1 MRLRIL
7 LIGLLLACAARAA
20 SYLPPGTK
28 PGDFVAYKADAPL
41 ALTGAT
47 LIDGTGAAPKRGMT
61 LLLDHGRIQALGPD
75 GQVSIPAGTRQV
87 DLAGKTVLPGY
98 VMLHEHLF
106 YPTGLLTYANMPYSF
121 PRLYLAGGVTTMRTG
136 GSINPYAD
144 LGIKQWID
152 HGLAVGP
159 HIYITGPYL
168 TAGEDPDDLP
178 VMQLADFGD
187 PAMAMEAERHWIA
200 LGARD
205 FKTYTTIPRKTLQA
219 VIDYAHKHGARV
231 TGHLCSVTYHEA
243 AALGI
248 DDLEHGIFVATDF
261 VPGKQP
267 DKCPGYGDVQK
278 SLAALDVSGPA
289 AQDLLQ
295 TLLKRHVAL
304 TSTLPVFEASTP
316 GRPML
321 PDSVLDLLSLQAR
334 SNYLRSYGR
343 AAYGN
348 SADAVKAFQHGM
360 AFEKAYF
367 DAGGL
372 LVAGIDPTGN
382 GGVVPGYSNARE
394 IELLVEAGLSLP
406 DAVRVAT
413 LNGAKYLGIDKDVGS
428 LTVGKAADL
437 VVLDGD
443 PLQDVKVLRKV
454 EWVFKDGTGYDSAA
468 LTDSVKGDVGI
479 R

>member
-1 MRLRIL
+1 MRKA
-7 LIGLLLACAARAA
+7 LLLLSCSLLTAGAWAA

-28 PGDFVAYKADAPL
+28 PDPYLAYSAPVI

-47 LIDGTGAAPKRGMT
+47 LIDGTGAAPRSGMT
-61 LLLDHGRIQALGPD
+61 LVMKDKRIVALGKD
-75 GQVSIPAGTRQV
+75 GQVTIPEGAQQV
-87 DLAGKTVLPGY
+87 TLAGKTVLPGY

-106 YPTGLLTYANMPYSF
+106 YPTGALTYANMPYSF

-152 HGLAVGP
+152 DGDAVGP
-159 HIYITGPYL
+159 HIFVTGPYL

-178 VMQLADFGD
+178 VMQLANLGD
-187 PAMAMEAERHWIA
+187 PAVATEVVRHWLA
-200 LGARD
+200 LGAHD
-205 FKTYTTIPRKTLQA
+205 FKIYTTISRKALGA
-219 VIDYAHKHGARV
+219 VIDYAHKHAARV

-261 VPGKQP
+261 VTDKQP
-267 DKCPGYGDVQK
+267 DKCPPYSKVQK
-278 SLAALDVSGPA
+278 SLADLDPEGPQ
-289 AQDLLQ
+289 AQDLLH
-295 TLLKRHVAL
+295 TLLSHHVAL

-321 PDSVLDLLSLQAR
+321 PDSVLDLMSLQAR
-334 SNYLRSYGR
+334 TNYLRSYGR
-343 AAYGN
+343 TAQAN

-372 LVAGIDPTGN
+372 LVDGTDPTGN

-394 IELLVEAGLSLP
+394 VELLVEAGLSLP
-406 DAVRVAT
+406 DAVKVST
-413 LNGAKYLGIDKDVGS
+413 LNGARFLGIDKERGS
-428 LTVGKAADL
+428 VAVGKYADL

-443 PLQDVKVLRKV
+443 PQKDIKDLRKV
-454 EWVFKDGTGYDSAA
+454 LYVFKDGVGYDSGK

>member
-1 MRLRIL
+1 MPRIHL
-7 LIGLLLACAARAA
+7 LFFLLFLAAGSLQAA
-20 SYLPPGTK
+20 SYVPPGTT
-28 PGDFVAYKADAPL
+28 PDPFVTYHAPVL

-47 LIDGTGAAPKRGMT
+47 LIDGTGGAPQKDMT
-61 LLLDHGRIQALGPD
+61 VIIEGERIKAVGSD
-75 GQVSIPAGTRQV
+75 GQVQVPAGAVQLS
-87 DLAGKTVLPGY
+87 LAGKTLLPGY
-98 VMLHEHLF
+98 VMLHEHFF

-121 PRLYLAGGVTTMRTG
+121 PRLYLAGGVTTLRTG

-152 HGLAVGP
+152 RGRAVGP
-159 HIYITGPYL
+159 HMFITGPYL
-168 TAGEDPDDLP
+168 TAGDPDDLP
-178 VMQLADFGD
+178 VIQLADFGE

-200 LGARD
+200 LGAHD
-205 FKTYTTIPRKTLQA
+205 FKTYTTIPKKTLAA

-243 AALGI
+243 ADLGI

-261 VPGKQP
+261 VKDKKP
-267 DKCPGYGDVQK
+267 DQCPPYPAVQK
-278 SLAALDVSGPA
+278 SLADLDPSGPA

-295 TLLKRHVAL
+295 TLLKHHVAL
-304 TSTLPVFEASTP
+304 TSTLTVFEASTP
-316 GRPML
+316 GRPVL

-334 SNYLRSYGR
+334 SNYLRSYAR
-343 AAYGN
+343 TAQTA
-348 SADAVKAFQHGM
+348 SPDAVKAFQHGM

-372 LVAGIDPTGN
+372 LVDGTDPTGN

-394 IELLVEAGLSLP
+394 IELLLEAGLSLP
-406 DAVRVAT
+406 DAIKVST
-413 LNGAKYLGIDKDVGS
+413 LNGARYLGLGKERGS
-428 LTVGKAADL
+428 VTAGKYADL

-443 PLQDVKVLRKV
+443 LTADPKVLHKV
-454 EWVFKDGTGYDSAA
+454 LWVFKDGVGYDSAK
-468 LTDSVKGDVGI
+468 LTESVKGDVGV

>member
-1 MRLRIL
+1 MRTHLVL
-7 LIGLLLACAARAA
+7 LGLVLAFSARAA

-28 PGDFVAYKADAPL
+28 PGDFVAYKGAAPL

-47 LIDGTGAAPKRGMT
+47 LIDGTGSAPRSGIT
-61 LLLDHGRIQALGPD
+61 LLIDHGRIQALGPD
-75 GQVSIPAGTRQV
+75 GQVALPAGVQTLN
-87 DLAGKTVLPGY
+87 LAGKTVLPGY

-121 PRLYLAGGVTTMRTG
+121 PRLYLAGGVTTLRTG

-152 HGLAVGP
+152 KGLAVGP
-159 HIYITGPYL
+159 HMYITGPYL
-168 TAGEDPDDLP
+168 TAGEDADDLP

-187 PAMAMEAERHWIA
+187 PALAVEAERHWIA

-261 VPGKQP
+261 VADKKP
-267 DKCPGYGDVQK
+267 DKCPPYSSVLK
-278 SLAALDVSGPA
+278 ALADLDVDGPA
-289 AQDLLQ
+289 ARDLLQ
-295 TLLKRHVAL
+295 TLLKHHVAL

-321 PDSVLDLLSLQAR
+321 PDSVLDLMSLQAR
-334 SNYLRSYGR
+334 NNYLRSFGR
-343 AAYGN
+343 TAQAN
-348 SADAVKAFQHGM
+348 SQDAVRAFQHGM

-372 LVAGIDPTGN
+372 LVSGTDPTGN

-394 IELLVEAGLSLP
+394 IELLVEAGLSVP
-406 DAVRVAT
+406 DAIKVAT
-413 LNGAKYLGIDKDVGS
+413 LNGAKFLGIDRDVGS
-428 LTVGKAADL
+428 LTQGKAADL
-437 VVLDGD
+437 VVIDGD
-443 PLQDVKVLRKV
+443 PMQDVKNLRKV
-454 EWVFKDGTGYDSAA
+454 KWVFKDGVGYDSAA